1 MKLLTLQIT
10 NWDQI
15 HYSKIPDFEY
25 KIGDRVVFHMDS
37 GQDVGHILSEVDL
50 EESELRN
57 PVRDIVRLA
66 TDSDLSRLEGN
77 NRDMASVLSYCREMI
92 EKHKLPMKLVNCHI
106 SFDGNR
112 IVFGFIADGR
122 VDFRN
127 LVKDLSQH
135 FKKSIRLQQMGI
147 RDEARICGDI
157 GPCGC
162 ELCCRKFLKQ
172 LDSVTSEYAKIQG
185 VEQRGCDR
193 LSGACGRLKCCL
205 AFEAKYYKERSD
217 KLPPIGS
224 KIKTKKGNGIVQ
236 GHNVVKQSVNV
247 QIEPGNIIEV
257 PLGK

>member
-15 HYSKIPDFEY
+15 HHSYPPEIDY
-25 KIGDRVVFHMDS
+25 RIGDKIVFQIDS
-37 GQDVGHILSEVDL
+37 GQDIGQILSEVDIN
-50 EESELRN
+50 ESELRN
-57 PVRDIVRLA
+57 PIRKILRQA
-66 TDSDLSRLEGN
+66 TESDLKLLDDN
-77 NRDMASVLSYCREMI
+77 NEKNTEALLYCRDMI
-92 EKHKLPMKLVNCHI
+92 EKHKLPMKLVNCHT
-106 SFDGNR
+106 SFDNSR
-112 IVFGFIADGR
+112 LVFGFIADGR
-122 VDFRN
+122 VDFRY

-185 VEQRGCDR
+185 IEQRGCDR

-205 AFEAKYYKERSD
+205 AYEADLYKELSAN
-217 KLPPIGS
+217 LPEIGS
-224 KIKTKKGNGIVQ
+224 KIKTKKGTGTVQ
-236 GHNVVKQSVNV
+236 SLNVLKQSVNV
-247 QIEPGNIIEV
+247 QIEPGNYIEV
-257 PLGK
+257 PINK